1 MFGNVRLGVT
11 YPILMETQEMKK
23 TFDSFVV
30 PYSYFVDSEG
40 NMLGKSIAGSQSAE
54 NWESLIKEKLGQVK

>member
-1 MFGNVRLGVT
+1 MSSSVYFL
-11 YPILMETQEMKK
+11 KK

-40 NMLGKSIAGSQSAE
+40 NMLGKSIAGSPSAE